1 MNKVLKVLGYIL
13 IGIVLL
19 PIIAIGLYVALGGS
33 LFLGLYIYNRKKMVP
48 TTPGKGSR
56 IRLRLRFYFL

>member
-33 LFLGLYIYNRKKMVP
+33 RRAMG
-48 TTPGKGSR
+48 
-56 IRLRLRFYFL
+56 